1 MMNDKTRKLT
11 ETALL
16 IALGTILSLIQ
27 FPGPWVNGGS
37 ITLCSMLPICI
48 IGYRYGVRW
57 GILGGVVYGL
67 LQLLLGVNALRG
79 ISLVTVVLSVLLDYL
94 LAFGVLG
101 FSGLFRRKIQNQS
114 AAFMAGAGNCHCA
127 AVLVPFYF
135 RSLCVGYH
143 SGRYR
148 PELGGNPLFFQLQW
162 LLYAAG
168 IGDYPG
174 GRSDS
179 VPGL

>member
-79 ISLVTVVLSVLLDYL
+79 ISLATVALSVLLDYL
-94 LAFGVLG
+94 LAFGVGILRAFPPQDSKPVCG
-101 FSGLFRRKIQNQS
+101 FYGWGR
-114 AAFMAGAGNCHCA
+114 NCHCA

-168 IGDYPG
+168 TGDYFG